1 MTESAQ
7 WADSVKNNKMEKVV
21 ELVGQGF
28 VINGANPSSFNLF
41 GPGGALNQGEE
52 KGDRPNE

>member
-1 MTESAQ
+1 
-7 WADSVKNNKMEKVV
+7 MEKVV

-52 KGDRPNE
+52 KGDRPNEWMMTMILEQPLAI